1 MQLLLIEKPSAFSL
15 LIAGWQQYMKIQG
28 ASMHVMLPFPS
39 RKDVITKY
47 FAFLYLA
54 IHILHCSLGEPSSL
68 VTLNNTFE
76 PHLS

>member
-15 LIAGWQQYMKIQG
+15 FIAGWQLYMKIQG

-39 RKDVITKY
+39 GKDVITKY

-76 PHLS
+76 PHLC